1 MRDPGTKRL
10 GPLPS
15 ANGAITRLAC
25 ARAKEAGV
33 DLELLLKKAGLTLR
47 QLEDPNVRLRVR
59 DQITF
64 LNLAADALH
73 DDLLGFHLA
82 QLPDLRK
89 IGLLYYV
96 AASSQMLSMAVERA
110 ARYSSVINEGVSIKY
125 IDARDIVI
133 AFRYVG
139 VSRHHDRHQI
149 EFFMVTLIRLC
160 RQLTGRHVEPL
171 RVSLTHRRNSDRSEY
186 VKFFGGEVEFGA
198 GADEITLAPAIKE
211 MPIGSA
217 DVYLNNSLIKYFDEA
232 LSRRQK
238 TSSSFQSS
246 VENAIVPLLPHGT
259 VRVSEI
265 ACRLGETNCPK
276 SSWVHSNRRN

>member
-25 ARAKEAGV
+25 ARAREAGV
-33 DLELLLKKAGLTLR
+33 DLELSWKKAGLTLH
-47 QLEDPNVRLRVR
+47 QIEDQNVRLRVR

-82 QLPDLRK
+82 QLPDLREL
-89 IGLLYYV
+89 GLLYYV

-125 IDARDIVI
+125 IDGKDIVI

-139 VSRHHDRHQI
+139 VS
-149 EFFMVTLIRLC
+149 
-160 RQLTGRHVEPL
+160 
-171 RVSLTHRRNSDRSEY
+171 
-186 VKFFGGEVEFGA
+186 
-198 GADEITLAPAIKE
+198 
-211 MPIGSA
+211 
-217 DVYLNNSLIKYFDEA
+217 
-232 LSRRQK
+232 
-238 TSSSFQSS
+238 
-246 VENAIVPLLPHGT
+246 
-259 VRVSEI
+259 
-265 ACRLGETNCPK
+265 
-276 SSWVHSNRRN
+276 